1 MHPDALSAPLL
12 ARCTFPPA
20 GTSVVAGLSGGPD
33 STAMVGLAVAAGCR
47 VTAIHVD
54 HGLRPDS
61 AAEVDLVVALAGV
74 LGADV
79 RTVRVDV
86 VPGPNLEARARAAR
100 LAALGPSAMTGHT
113 LDDQAE
119 TMLLRL
125 VRGSGGRGLAAMR
138 SGATKPILALRRWET
153 RQWCEAVGLVPL
165 LDPSNAD
172 PRHRRNRIRAE
183 AIPLLDDLADRDVA
197 PLLARTATLLGED
210 EALLEDLAAA
220 IDPTVAAALVAAPLP
235 LARRAVRAWL
245 ARDGYP
251 PDAATVERVLAVAR
265 GDAVATEVGD
275 GASVRRSAGRLS
287 RVDATS

>member
-1 MHPDALSAPLL
+1 VHPDALSAPLL

-54 HGLRPDS
+54 HGLRSDS

-100 LAALGPSAMTGHT
+100 LAALGPAAMTGHT

-197 PLLARTATLLGED
+197 PLLARTATLLGDD

-220 IDPTVAAALVAAPLP
+220 IDPTAAAALVAAPLP

-265 GDAVATEVGD
+265 GDAVATEVGG

>member
-1 MHPDALSAPLL
+1 VHPDALSAPLL